1 MDRRW
6 MLKVLKERISEL
18 EEKYRQYFDCTTGK
32 SSTYMGAA
40 CMRSRIKKDL
50 GVCKLLEA
58 ILLQCSDSLVLN
70 STELENTFNRLVEP
84 RRK

>member
-6 MLKVLKERISEL
+6 MLQVLKERIAEL
-18 EEKYRQYFDCTTGK
+18 ERKYRSYFDAPGQ
-32 SSTYMGAA
+32 SYSGAA
-40 CMRSRIKKDL
+40 CMRSRVKKDL

-58 ILLQCSDSLVLN
+58 ILLQASDSLVLN
-70 STELENTFNRLVEP
+70 STELEDTFNRLVEP